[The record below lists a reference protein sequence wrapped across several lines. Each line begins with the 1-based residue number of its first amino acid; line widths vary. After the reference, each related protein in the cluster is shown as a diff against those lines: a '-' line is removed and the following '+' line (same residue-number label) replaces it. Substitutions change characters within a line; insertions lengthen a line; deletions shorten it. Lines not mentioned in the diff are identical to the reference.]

1 MLLDVLWDY
10 KTSLVTATGE
20 TLYALMF
27 GQEVVLPCEVDIKFV
42 RVQYLN
48 AMIQELRDMDEGRI
62 DALNKL

>member
-1 MLLDVLWDY
+1 
-10 KTSLVTATGE
+10 VTATGE

>member
-1 MLLDVLWDY
+1 
-10 KTSLVTATGE
+10 
-20 TLYALMF
+20 
-27 GQEVVLPCEVDIKFV
+27 VDIKFV